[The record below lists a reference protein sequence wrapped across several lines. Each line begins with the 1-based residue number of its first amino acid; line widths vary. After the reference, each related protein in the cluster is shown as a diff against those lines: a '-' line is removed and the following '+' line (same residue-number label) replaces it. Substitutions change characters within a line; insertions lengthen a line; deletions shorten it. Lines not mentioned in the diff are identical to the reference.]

1 MDMSVMTD
9 MLFGVLMVLFGVTIR
24 RVFQLFDRL
33 QDEDKVLHNRITNIA
48 SEAVSR
54 KELNDSIDRVLNRID
69 KLEERLINGR

>member
-69 KLEERLINGR
+69 KLEERLMNGR

>member
-9 MLFGVLMVLFGVTIR
+9 MLFGVLMVLFGITIR

-69 KLEERLINGR
+69 KLEERLMSK

>member
-9 MLFGVLMVLFGVTIR
+9 MLFGVLMVLFGITIR

-33 QDEDKVLHNRITNIA
+33 QDEDKILHNRITNIA

-54 KELNDSIDRVLNRID
+54 KELHDSIDRVLHRID
-69 KLEERLINGR
+69 KLEERLMNGR

>member
-9 MLFGVLMVLFGVTIR
+9 MLFGVLMVLFGITIR

-69 KLEERLINGR
+69 KLEERLMNGR

>member
-9 MLFGVLMVLFGVTIR
+9 MLFGVLMVLFGITIR

-33 QDEDKVLHNRITNIA
+33 QDEDKTLHNRITNLA

-54 KELNDSIDRVLNRID
+54 KELHDSIDRVLHRID
-69 KLEERLINGR
+69 KLEERLMNK

>member
-33 QDEDKVLHNRITNIA
+33 QDEDKILHNRITNIA

>member
-9 MLFGVLMVLFGVTIR
+9 MLFGVLMVLFGVTMR

>member
-9 MLFGVLMVLFGVTIR
+9 MLFGVLMVLFGITIR

>member
-9 MLFGVLMVLFGVTIR
+9 MLFGVLMVLFGITIR

-33 QDEDKVLHNRITNIA
+33 QDEDKTLHNRITNIA

-54 KELNDSIDRVLNRID
+54 KELHDSIDRVLHRID
-69 KLEERLINGR
+69 KLEERLMNK

>member
-9 MLFGVLMVLFGVTIR
+9 MLFGVLMVLFGITIR

-33 QDEDKVLHNRITNIA
+33 QDEDKTLHNRITSLA

-54 KELNDSIDRVLNRID
+54 KELHDSIDRVLHRID
-69 KLEERLINGR
+69 KLEERLMNK

>member
-9 MLFGVLMVLFGVTIR
+9 MLFGILMVLFGVTIR

-69 KLEERLINGR
+69 KLEERLMNGR

>member
-9 MLFGVLMVLFGVTIR
+9 MLFGILMVLFGITIR

-33 QDEDKVLHNRITNIA
+33 QDEDKTLHNRITNLA

-54 KELNDSIDRVLNRID
+54 KELHDSIDRVLHRID
-69 KLEERLINGR
+69 KLEERLMNK

>member
-9 MLFGVLMVLFGVTIR
+9 MLFGVLMVLFGITIR

-33 QDEDKVLHNRITNIA
+33 QDEDKILHNRITNIA

-54 KELNDSIDRVLNRID
+54 KELHDSIDRVLHRID
-69 KLEERLINGR
+69 KLEERLMNK

>member
-9 MLFGVLMVLFGVTIR
+9 MIFGVLMVLFGITIR

-33 QDEDKVLHNRITNIA
+33 QDEDKILHNRITNLA

-54 KELNDSIDRVLNRID
+54 KELHDSIDRVLHRID
-69 KLEERLINGR
+69 KLEERLMNK